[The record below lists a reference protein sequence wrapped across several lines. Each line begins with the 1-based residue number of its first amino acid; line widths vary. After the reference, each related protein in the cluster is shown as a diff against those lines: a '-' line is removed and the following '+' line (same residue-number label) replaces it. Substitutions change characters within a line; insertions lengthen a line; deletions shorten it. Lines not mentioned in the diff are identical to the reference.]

1 MEGRVLKINIDSIYL
16 KVLIPVLLLSAAAL
30 IILSTI
36 IYEKEKRVLQYDNE
50 QILTVKT
57 QKLEGIVYEKIEKW
71 KKYVEVLAEDSEVK
85 TNLGI
90 KNKLWQKK
98 LHLRKKLHL

>member
-1 MEGRVLKINIDSIYL
+1 MKINIDSIYL

-90 KNKLWQKK
+90 KNKFQ
-98 LHLRKKLHL
+98 LR